1 MRRLLRTLEVHM
13 AWFKKTNVGEFFLN
27 EAHPYSRKRTIKI
40 QHVGIV
46 FAVLAVLV
54 IVLST
59 ALEKRGEAERS
70 QTQAAK
76 DAKADMSVSG
86 NTAQGSQDTH
96 GGYMTLQ
103 SAFSG
108 RGGGGGSG
116 RQYSAS
122 QIIKRGSSAGDVLP
136 IGSQIQAQLVG
147 RVESADSNSPV
158 TAVLLSDALSP
169 VQALVIPKGT
179 KVIGSGQLDAQ
190 RERLQVRFHT
200 LVFPEGEQYAISAL
214 AVMPDGSSGL
224 EGRFSSGALKRNV
237 SQFVGNFVSGLA
249 EGMKDRTAT
258 GQLGIPFEKGSLK
271 NGALNGL
278 ADASSNYAKST
289 TEKMGQASASISVA
303 SGVQFVL
310 YLEREFHQ

>member
-1 MRRLLRTLEVHM
+1 M
-13 AWFKKTNVGEFFLN
+13 AWFKKTNVSEFFLN

-54 IVLST
+54 IGLST
-59 ALEKRGEAERS
+59 VLEKRGEAERS
-70 QTQAAK
+70 QSQAAK
-76 DAKADMSVSG
+76 DAKTGMNVSG
-86 NTAQGSQDTH
+86 NASAQSAHGDQ
-96 GGYMTLQ
+96 GGYMTLH
-103 SAFSG
+103 STMSG
-108 RGGGGGSG
+108 RAGSGGSG

-122 QIIKRGSSAGDVLP
+122 QIIKRGQSAGDVLP
-136 IGSQIQAQLVG
+136 IGSQIQAQIVG

-158 TAVLLSDALSP
+158 TAVVLSDALSP

-179 KVIGSGQLDAQ
+179 KVIGSGQLDQQ

-200 LVFPEGEQYAISAL
+200 LVFPEGQQYAISAL
-214 AVMPDGSSGL
+214 ATMPDGSSGL
-224 EGRFSSGALKRNV
+224 EGRFSSGAFKRNV

-249 EGMKDRTAT
+249 QGMKDRTAV
-258 GQLGIPFEKGSLK
+258 GQLGIPLESGSLK

-278 ADASSNYAKST
+278 ADASSNYTKST
-289 TEKMGQASASISVA
+289 AEKMGQTSASISVP

>member
-1 MRRLLRTLEVHM
+1 M
-13 AWFKKTNVGEFFLN
+13 AWFKKTNVSEFFLN

-40 QHVGIV
+40 LHVGIV

-54 IVLST
+54 ITLST
-59 ALEKRGEAERS
+59 VLEKRGEAERTQS
-70 QTQAAK
+70 QAAK
-76 DAKADMSVSG
+76 DAKTDMNVSG
-86 NTAQGSQDTH
+86 DASTRTAQGDH

-108 RGGGGGSG
+108 RSGGGGSG
-116 RQYSAS
+116 RQYSAT
-122 QIIKRGSSAGDVLP
+122 QIIKRGTSAGDVLP

-158 TAVLLSDALSP
+158 TAVVLSDALSP

-179 KVIGSGQLDAQ
+179 KIIGSGQLDAG

-224 EGRFSSGALKRNV
+224 EGRFSSGAFKKNV

-249 EGMKDRTAT
+249 EGMKDRTAV
-258 GQLGIPFEKGSLK
+258 GQLGIPLESGSLK

-289 TEKMGQASASISVA
+289 TEKMGQTNASISVS

>member
-1 MRRLLRTLEVHM
+1 M

-40 QHVGIV
+40 LHVGIV

-59 ALEKRGEAERS
+59 VLEKRSEAERG
-70 QTQAAK
+70 QIQAAK
-76 DAKADMSVSG
+76 DAKSDMSVSG
-86 NTAQGSQDTH
+86 ITSAQGSQNTQ

-108 RGGGGGSG
+108 RGGGGSG
-116 RQYSAS
+116 RQYSAT

-136 IGSQIQAQLVG
+136 IGSQIHAQIVG

-158 TAVLLSDALSP
+158 TAIVLSDALSP

-179 KVIGSGQLDAQ
+179 KAIGSGQLDTQ

-237 SQFVGNFVSGLA
+237 SQFVGNFVSGMA
-249 EGMKDRTAT
+249 EGMKDRTAV
-258 GQLGIPFEKGSLK
+258 GQLGIPLESGSLK

-289 TEKMGQASASISVA
+289 TEKMGQTSASISVA

>member
-1 MRRLLRTLEVHM
+1 M
-13 AWFKKTNVGEFFLN
+13 AWFKKTNVSEFFLN
-27 EAHPYSRKRTIKI
+27 EAHPYSQKRTIKV

-46 FAVLAVLV
+46 FAVLALLV

-59 ALEKRGEAERS
+59 VLEKRGESERS

-76 DAKADMSVSG
+76 DAKSDMDVSG
-86 NTAQGSQDTH
+86 NTSAPGSQDTQS

-108 RGGGGGSG
+108 RAGGGGSG

-158 TAVLLSDALSP
+158 TAVILADALSP

-179 KVIGSGQLDAQ
+179 KVIGSGQLDTQ

-249 EGMKDRTAT
+249 EGMKDRTAV
-258 GQLGIPFEKGSLK
+258 GQLGIPFESGSLK

-278 ADASSNYAKST
+278 SDASSNYAKST
-289 TEKMGQASASISVA
+289 TEKMAQTSASISVS

-310 YLEREFHQ
+310 YLEREFNQ